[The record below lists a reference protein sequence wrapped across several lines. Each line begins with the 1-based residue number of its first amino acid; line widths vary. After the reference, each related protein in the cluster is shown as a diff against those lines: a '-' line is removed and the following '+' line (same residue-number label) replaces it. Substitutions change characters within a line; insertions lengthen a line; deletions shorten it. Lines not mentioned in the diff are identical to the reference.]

1 MSTRTGVHDPPE
13 SAFMI
18 NRIRRSQSNGIDV
31 HNQPER
37 ADRLHFAALWNAA
50 NCLVRRKSLSI
61 TLRAAVAAGCLDAEF
76 KPQTQPNW
84 DRLGG
89 W

>member
-37 ADRLHFAALWNAA
+37 ADGIVPTDIAKGIHTKIPADFNPLPKTNPSA
-50 NCLVRRKSLSI
+50 
-61 TLRAAVAAGCLDAEF
+61 
-76 KPQTQPNW
+76 
-84 DRLGG
+84 
-89 W
+89 